1 MTDDFESMIHAQ
13 LDEMIAWLATLTKEQ
28 RLKYFKD
35 MFLKDYLLD
44 LDDTTYIVRQ
54 HYSTEA
60 TETLAE
66 KAERLTTKF

>member
-1 MTDDFESMIHAQ
+1 
-13 LDEMIAWLATLTKEQ
+13 
-28 RLKYFKD
+28 

-66 KAERLTTKF
+66 KAERLATKF